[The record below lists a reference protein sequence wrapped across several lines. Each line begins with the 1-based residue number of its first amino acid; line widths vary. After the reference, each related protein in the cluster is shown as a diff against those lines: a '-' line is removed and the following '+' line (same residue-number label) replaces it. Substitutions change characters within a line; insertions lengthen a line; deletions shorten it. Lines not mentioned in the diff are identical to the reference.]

1 MLAETRLLVG
11 ASEGDGG
18 RSGESSKDPSF
29 SSLAK
34 PSATMPLSVVGAAQF
49 TPEALKQL
57 CNLPTLGNDSPE
69 LGNSADLS
77 GTVAEK
83 LGLG

>member
-1 MLAETRLLVG
+1 VLAETRLL
-11 ASEGDGG
+11 
-18 RSGESSKDPSF
+18 
-29 SSLAK
+29 
-34 PSATMPLSVVGAAQF
+34 VGAAQF